1 MAADAVAERWWNVAQ
16 RLALGNHGAD
26 IDRIR
31 CRSLVT
37 ASCGLAGSSEATCA
51 RSFAL
56 AREISQGF
64 VRRMEAAP

>member
-1 MAADAVAERWWNVAQ
+1 VAASAVADRWWDVAQ
-16 RLALGNHGAD
+16 RLSLGNDAVD
-26 IDRIR
+26 VDRIR

-56 AREISQGF
+56 AREISQHF
-64 VRRMEAAP
+64 VRRTEEA